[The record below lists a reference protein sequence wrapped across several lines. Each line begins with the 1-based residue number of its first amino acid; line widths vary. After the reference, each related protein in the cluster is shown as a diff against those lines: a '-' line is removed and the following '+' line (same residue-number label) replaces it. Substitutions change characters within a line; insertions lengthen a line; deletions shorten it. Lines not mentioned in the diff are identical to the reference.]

1 MPDRVRRVSYFYFEV
16 PDQPGEGAKLLEKLR
31 DQKVNLLHLTAF
43 PTGGGRSQV
52 DVVPEDTGAF
62 TEAAK
67 RAGLRP
73 TGPKE
78 ALFIQGGDRVGA
90 VAEILR
96 KLGGAKVNV
105 IASNAS
111 AAQGGGFGMIVWV
124 APKDLAAAA
133 RALGA

>member
-1 MPDRVRRVSYFYFEV
+1 MADRVRRVSYFYFEV

-31 DQKVNLLHLTAF
+31 DQKVNLLHFTAF
-43 PTGGGRSQV
+43 PTGGGKSQL
-52 DVVPEDTGAF
+52 DVVPEDAGAF
-62 TEAAK
+62 AEAAR

-78 ALFIQGGDRVGA
+78 ALFVQGGDRVGA
-90 VAEILR
+90 AAEILR

-105 IASNAS
+105 VASNAS
-111 AAQGGGFGMIVWV
+111 AAQGGVFGMIVWV